1 MSSIGKIRFTSIHKA
16 PLYRQLYEHLR
27 GVILANQLKGG
38 TKLPSTRALADELGV
53 SRNTV
58 MNAYNQ
64 LFAEGYLESRE
75 GSGTYVAKALPED
88 FVPTPLH
95 PSTTPA
101 APLAPTPNISEFG
114 ARILQQTAMPILPRE
129 TAAMPFRAGL
139 PALDMFPYEL
149 WTKLLSRY
157 ARRLNPTAMVYQEA
171 AGYRPL
177 REAIADHVTVTRRVR
192 CTPDQILIVA
202 GAQSA
207 FSLAARLLLN
217 PGDAAWVED
226 PGYLMVRG
234 ILVGNGAQIVPVPVD
249 EDGLRVEIGI
259 ENAPNARLVYIT
271 PSHQFPLGSTLSLAR
286 RLALLNWAQRA
297 DAYILEDDYDSE
309 YRFAGRPLAS
319 LQGLDEQGRVIYVGT
334 FSKVMFPA
342 LRLGY
347 MIVPPALVDVFQRA
361 RRFMDLHPPVLEQM
375 ALAEFI
381 TAGHFARHLRR
392 MRTLYAERRAV
403 LVDALQDL
411 PFELTTSGAGMHLVA
426 WLPNDVDAPQF
437 IRAAAARGVFTLPI
451 HFLSINP
458 LPRAGILLGYAGFDE
473 RLIRN
478 GVAQF
483 KAALETLKE

>member
-1 MSSIGKIRFTSIHKA
+1 
-16 PLYRQLYEHLR
+16 
-27 GVILANQLKGG
+27 
-38 TKLPSTRALADELGV
+38 
-53 SRNTV
+53 

-88 FVPTPLH
+88 FVPTPVR
-95 PSTTPA
+95 PTTQPA
-101 APLAPTPNISEFG
+101 AQLPALPISDFG
-114 ARILQQTAMPILPRE
+114 RLILEQTAMPVLPRE
-129 TAAMPFRAGL
+129 TITLPFRAGI
-139 PALDMFPYEL
+139 PALDAFPHAL
-149 WTKLLSRY
+149 WTKLLTRY
-157 ARRLNPTAMVYQEA
+157 ARRLTPASMAYQEA

-192 CTPDQILIVA
+192 CTPDQILIMA

-249 EDGLRVEIGI
+249 DEGLQVEIGI
-259 ENAPNARLVYIT
+259 ETAPQARLVYIT

-297 DAYILEDDYDSE
+297 NAYILEDDYDSE
-309 YRFAGRPLAS
+309 YRFAGRPLAA

-361 RRFMDLHPPVLEQM
+361 RRFMDLHPPMLEQM
-375 ALAEFI
+375 ALADFI
-381 TAGHFARHLRR
+381 AAGHFARHLRR

-426 WLPNDVDAPQF
+426 WLPDDVDATKLV
-437 IRAAAARGVFTLPI
+437 RAAATRHVFTMPI
-451 HFLSINP
+451 HYLSINP
-458 LPRAGILLGYAGFDE
+458 LPRAGIILGYAGFDE
-473 RLIRN
+473 RAIRN
-478 GVAQF
+478 GVGQLR
-483 KAALETLKE
+483 AALEGLSG